1 MKLIYFD
8 HWKNLNLINQEKNI
22 NIEIN
27 LIKNNEIE
35 KEGEINNEN
44 LNNSNDID
52 NNINNDDND
61 ISNQKDESKN
71 KIKESDNSLNE
82 ILQNNEEE
90 LEDHTQS
97 EIITQHQNQLL
108 KSETNNFHNNNSF
121 TQIGDI
127 NFDNFFSNDTKNNN
141 KITNN
146 LLAISSFNIIK
157 HKIYLYQK
165 KLFSCLK
172 HKSIISNYHDK
183 LYQLDKLNK
192 KYEAILDEKSS
203 IIINKT
209 DEMEELKE
217 KIEKLNK
224 SLKEA
229 NKKNKNLNV
238 IQESLCA
245 KCGGSLEESFTGDV
259 IAENQKIINEQNES
273 IELLKKEL
281 NELKSKYNLSEI
293 KVKDLT
299 NIKKEFENLSG
310 SLLKPK
316 IDNEAQTDESLMPKP
331 INTNLKNSS
340 SNNSNINIQIYNNNI
355 NTSNKNINISNTK
368 KGSKKKNIP
377 KKINFSNSSNNA
389 YMSTSTGHNKSSK
402 TDSNNN
408 IISNNSEVNIQV
420 LVTIHLQKQIVIIII
435 FQIIQK

>member
-1 MKLIYFD
+1 MNSKTLEMLEKFVGEEDNEELENLGEKINIFGEQMNENQNFNNDLIDNNEDINKLFEKINRLESNEENENKNSENDEEGNNENKNENQGVEDVNSNKNENENHKLEVLYNIFIKKEENLKLIYFD

-22 NIEIN
+22 NKEIN
-27 LIKNNEIE
+27 LIENNEIE

-71 KIKESDNSLNE
+71 KIKENDNSLNE

-281 NELKSKYNLSEI
+281 NELK
-293 KVKDLT
+293 T
-299 NIKKEFENLSG
+299 N
-310 SLLKPK
+310 
-316 IDNEAQTDESLMPKP
+316 
-331 INTNLKNSS
+331 
-340 SNNSNINIQIYNNNI
+340 
-355 NTSNKNINISNTK
+355 
-368 KGSKKKNIP
+368 
-377 KKINFSNSSNNA
+377 
-389 YMSTSTGHNKSSK
+389 
-402 TDSNNN
+402 
-408 IISNNSEVNIQV
+408 
-420 LVTIHLQKQIVIIII
+420 
-435 FQIIQK
+435 

>member
-1 MKLIYFD
+1 MNSKTLEMLEKFVGEEDNEELENLGEKINIFGEQMNENQNFNNDLIDNNEDINKLFEKINRLESNEENENKNSENDEEGNNENKNESQNNEDMNSNKNENENHKLEVLYNIFIKKEENLKLIYFD
-8 HWKNLNLINQEKNI
+8 HWKNLNLINQEINI
-22 NIEIN
+22 NKETN
-27 LIKNNEIE
+27 LIENNEIE

-71 KIKESDNSLNE
+71 KIKENDNSLNE

-108 KSETNNFHNNNSF
+108 KSEANNFHNNNSF

-217 KIEKLNK
+217 KIEK
-224 SLKEA
+224 
-229 NKKNKNLNV
+229 
-238 IQESLCA
+238 
-245 KCGGSLEESFTGDV
+245 
-259 IAENQKIINEQNES
+259 
-273 IELLKKEL
+273 
-281 NELKSKYNLSEI
+281 
-293 KVKDLT
+293 
-299 NIKKEFENLSG
+299 
-310 SLLKPK
+310 
-316 IDNEAQTDESLMPKP
+316 
-331 INTNLKNSS
+331 
-340 SNNSNINIQIYNNNI
+340 
-355 NTSNKNINISNTK
+355 
-368 KGSKKKNIP
+368 
-377 KKINFSNSSNNA
+377 
-389 YMSTSTGHNKSSK
+389 
-402 TDSNNN
+402 
-408 IISNNSEVNIQV
+408 
-420 LVTIHLQKQIVIIII
+420 
-435 FQIIQK
+435 